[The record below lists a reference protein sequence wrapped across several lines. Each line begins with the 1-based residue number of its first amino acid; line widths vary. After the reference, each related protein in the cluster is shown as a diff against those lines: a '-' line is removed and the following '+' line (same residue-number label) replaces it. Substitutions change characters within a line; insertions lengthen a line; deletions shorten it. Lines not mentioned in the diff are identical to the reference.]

1 MRLKAYLALG
11 AVTGA
16 VSAAAVFV
24 PLGDAPAPRLF
35 GYCFGIDYPS
45 PRCDGIELS
54 FYLFPGLI
62 FGIAFAGIEAW
73 CGRLSPPHAVA
84 FVVASG
90 VGNAV
95 ATTLC
100 VGLTVPLSAVLGIE
114 GDIPAALT
122 GAFSGA
128 IGGGL
133 LSVVAKLV
141 CRARVRWSIVAAA
154 GLGLL
159 VPLVPEW
166 PLGGSFLFY
175 IVWQAGYA
183 AALGAGMPQEA

>member
-1 MRLKAYLALG
+1 VRFKFYLALG
-11 AVTGA
+11 AVAGA
-16 VSAAAVFV
+16 VSAAAVFL
-24 PLGDAPAPRLF
+24 PLGDAPAPKVL

-45 PRCDGIELS
+45 PRCDGIEVA
-54 FYLFPGLI
+54 FYLLPGLI
-62 FGIAFAGIEAW
+62 FGIAFAGIQAW
-73 CGRLSPPHAVA
+73 RGRLSPARAIA

-90 VGNAV
+90 IGNAV

-100 VGLTVPLSAVLGIE
+100 VGLTVPLSALLAID
-114 GDIPAALT
+114 GDIPAAL
-122 GAFSGA
+122 ARAISGA

-141 CRARVRWSIVAAA
+141 CGARVWLSLVAAA
-154 GLGLL
+154 CLGLL

-166 PLGGSFLFY
+166 PVGGRFVFY

-183 AALGAGMPQEA
+183 AALGMGWPREA